1 MGEALPEGVSRQEF
15 DGLKA
20 ELTGAVGELREAL
33 DELRTARTEPERRDA
48 QEGVRDAK
56 ADLALVA
63 RELGIDPKR
72 LEKAASDAKASDERE
87 HLRGIVAEL
96 LDEELEVPDPK
107 EAVEELAGKGGL
119 PDPKPEAK
127 PEPKPDSAPGGN
139 SPHWSERPLSALFG
153 GGSDG

>member
-56 ADLALVA
+56 ADLAVVA

-72 LEKAASDAKASDERE
+72 LEKAAADAKASDERDR
-87 HLRGIVAEL
+87 LRPLLVEL
-96 LDEELEVPDPK
+96 LDEELEVKPEGLLP
-107 EAVEELAGKGGL
+107 EGGL
-119 PDPKPEAK
+119 PKPEAK
-127 PEPKPDSAPGGN
+127 PEPKPEPKQDSHPTGGG
-139 SPHWSERPLSALFG
+139 HWSERPLSALFG
-153 GGSDG
+153 GGGDD